1 MDQAFI
7 ANGWTTP
14 QGEALRRGDRVALKK
29 WLDEGGDPN
38 MRFNFHCLLHM
49 TLYGDQTTRADRSD
63 MVRLLVSNGADINVR
78 RGDGMM
84 PIHLCS
90 YPSEA
95 SLLLDLGA
103 DVDAR
108 TDDGRTPL
116 FCFTFGGRLECARF
130 IVRRGAD
137 VKLTADDDG
146 WDAFEEAREEGT
158 YDQCLADF
166 VSAVRAAG
174 GWQTY
179 IRAPRIELVRLRLL
193 CARGRARPP
202 IARRDPILARLFSAA
217 PSSSSTPKRL
227 ASRQLHRPIPN
238 EVFWHILSYW
248 RTSRDDA

>member
-1 MDQAFI
+1 M
-7 ANGWTTP
+7 
-14 QGEALRRGDRVALKK
+14 LRGDRVALKK

-38 MRFNFHCLLHM
+38 MSFNGHCLLHM
-49 TLYGDQTTRADRSD
+49 ALYGDQNRRRNRSEI
-63 MVRLLVSNGADINVR
+63 VHLLTSFGADVSVR
-78 RGDGMM
+78 RDDDGMM

-90 YPSEA
+90 DPSEA

-108 TDDGRTPL
+108 TDDGRTAL
-116 FCFTFGGRLECARF
+116 YWCILGKRLECARSL
-130 IVRRGAD
+130 VRRGAD

-166 VSAVRAAG
+166 ISAVRAAG